1 MPASLAWS
9 STCPRRRRTRCCR
22 SSTAARCAC
31 APKCLARHR
40 LSGARRSYIV
50 AAIRVAE
57 SNRFDEA
64 TMLQSRATSWKPS
77 VKRSGRRSR
86 SPFVRSVKGERP
98 MSRSTPIV
106 VCLVLLTAFAVWGL
120 VETPVAEAQK
130 KIVNI
135 AAKEPDTLDPHS
147 STLGQSQAISRFMF
161 RGLTRFA
168 IKDGK
173 VTTAE
178 VEPDLAES
186 WTLSPEGTIW
196 TFKLRKGVQFHKG
209 FGELTAEDVKFS
221 FERQIN
227 KAPGTRYGVN
237 LDVIKSIE
245 VVNPHTVQIALKSF
259 DPIFLLRM
267 VGYQNGYII
276 SKKAVEKLGD
286 QFKWS
291 PVGTGPFYFER
302 HTPREKI
309 VLKAFDKF
317 YAGRPQIDEVHWYD
331 VPEDA
336 TKLIGLEK
344 GTFDL
349 LYPEAVTAD
358 FADQVKKMGAVID
371 RRGPGGQERFY
382 INMTK
387 APFDD
392 VRVRKAFMHAIDR
405 KAIKETMYPGGLAR
419 LATSCLPP
427 GYFGHIPM
435 EFPEY
440 NPELAKKLLAEAG
453 HPNGF
458 TIKNYFISRSFF
470 YPKVLTLAQEQ
481 LRKVGIIVELQ
492 LVDHATFHEN
502 IRKNLDPF
510 VLYGGTRITDAD
522 PWLSLFFDSKEI
534 PDPATGN
541 NGTNFAHYRAM
552 DDLLTA
558 GRVERDVKKRAAIYH
573 EAQKRLQKDLVCL
586 PISDVPGQ
594 WARNPKRVST
604 PFDPEY
610 GEFSLHYSY
619 NYPELLKV
627 MK

>member
-1 MPASLAWS
+1 MS
-9 STCPRRRRTRCCR
+9 RYIR
-22 SSTAARCAC
+22 S
-31 APKCLARHR
+31 R
-40 LSGARRSYIV
+40 LSAVVVAGV
-50 AAIRVAE
+50 AALVAL
-57 SNRFDEA
+57 
-64 TMLQSRATSWKPS
+64 TL
-77 VKRSGRRSR
+77 
-86 SPFVRSVKGERP
+86 
-98 MSRSTPIV
+98 
-106 VCLVLLTAFAVWGL
+106 LV
-120 VETPVAEAQK
+120 PVGPADAQRK
-130 KIVNI
+130 KVLNI
-135 AAKEPDTLDPHS
+135 AAKEPDTLDPHA
-147 STLGQSQAISRFMF
+147 STLGQSQAIVRFMF

-196 TFKLRKGVQFHKG
+196 TFKLRRGVQFHKG

-227 KAPGTRYGVN
+227 KTPGMRYGVN

-245 VVNPHTVQIALKSF
+245 VVDPHTVQIVLKAF

-267 VGYQNGYII
+267 VGYQQGYIV
-276 SKKAVEKLGD
+276 SKKAATNHE
-286 QFKWS
+286 QFKWT
-291 PVGTGPFYFER
+291 PIGTGPFYFDR
-302 HTPREKI
+302 HSPREKV

-317 YAGRPQIDEVHWYD
+317 YAGRPQIDEVQWFD

-358 FADQVKKMGAVID
+358 VDAQVRRMGAVMD

-382 INMTK
+382 LDITHK
-387 APFDD
+387 PFDD
-392 VRVRKAFMHAIDR
+392 IRVRKAFMHAIDR
-405 KAIKETMYPGGLAR
+405 KAIKETMYPGSLAR
-419 LATSCLPP
+419 LATSCVPP

-435 EFPEY
+435 QFPEY

-458 TIKNYFISRSFF
+458 TIKNYFISKSFF

-481 LRKVGIIVELQ
+481 LKQVGINVELQ
-492 LVDHATFHEN
+492 VVEHATYHEN
-502 IRKNLDPF
+502 IRKNLNPF

-522 PWLSLFFDSKEI
+522 AWLSLFFDSTQI

-541 NGTNFAHYRAM
+541 KGTNFAHYKAI
-552 DDLLTA
+552 DDLLHA
-558 GRVERDVKKRAAIYH
+558 GRVERDQKKRAQIYA
-573 EAQKRLQKDLVCL
+573 EAQKRMERDLVCL
-586 PISDVPGQ
+586 PVSDVPSQ

-610 GEFSLHYSY
+610 GEYALHYSY
-619 NYPELLKV
+619 NYPELLKIIN
-627 MK
+627 

>member
-1 MPASLAWS
+1 MS
-9 STCPRRRRTRCCR
+9 SHVR
-22 SSTAARCAC
+22 SRF
-31 APKCLARHR
+31 PLM
-40 LSGARRSYIV
+40 LV
-50 AAIRVAE
+50 AAL
-57 SNRFDEA
+57 A
-64 TMLQSRATSWKPS
+64 TLA
-77 VKRSGRRSR
+77 
-86 SPFVRSVKGERP
+86 
-98 MSRSTPIV
+98 V
-106 VCLVLLTAFAVWGL
+106 VSLVTLIGPPA
-120 VETPVAEAQK
+120 AEAQRK
-130 KIVNI
+130 KVLTI

-147 STLGQSQAISRFMF
+147 STLGQSQAIARFMF

-173 VTTAE
+173 VTTSE

-186 WTLSPEGTIW
+186 WTLSPDGQIW
-196 TFKLRKGVQFHKG
+196 TFKLKKGVQFHKG

-227 KAPGTRYGVN
+227 KTPGTRYGVN
-237 LDVIKSIE
+237 LNVIKSIE
-245 VVNPHTVQIALKSF
+245 VVDPHTVQIALKSF
-259 DPIFLLRM
+259 DAIFLLRM
-267 VGYQNGYII
+267 VGYQQGYVV
-276 SKKAVEKLGD
+276 SRKAAEKAD
-286 QFKWS
+286 QFKWN

-302 HTPREKI
+302 HSPRERI

-317 YAGRPQIDEVHWYD
+317 HGGRPQVDEVHWFD

-358 FADQVKKMGAVID
+358 FADQVKKMGAIID

-387 APFDD
+387 PPFDD
-392 VRVRKAFMHAIDR
+392 IRVRKAFMHAIDR

-419 LATSCLPP
+419 VATSCVPT

-435 EFPEY
+435 QFPEH
-440 NPELAKKLLAEAG
+440 NPELARKLLAEAG

-458 TIKNYFISRSFF
+458 TIKNYFISKSFF

-481 LRKVGIIVELQ
+481 LKQVGINVELQ
-492 LVDHATFHEN
+492 VVEHATFHEN

-541 NGTNFAHYRAM
+541 KGTNFAHYRGM
-552 DDLLTA
+552 DDLLAA
-558 GRVERDVKKRAAIYH
+558 GRVERDVKKRAAIYA
-573 EAQKRLQKDLVCL
+573 ETQKRIERDLVCL
-586 PISDVPGQ
+586 PISDVPNQ
-594 WARNPKRVST
+594 WARNPKRVQA

-627 MK
+627 LN

>member
-1 MPASLAWS
+1 MS
-9 STCPRRRRTRCCR
+9 RRFR
-22 SSTAARCAC
+22 SWAA
-31 APKCLARHR
+31 L
-40 LSGARRSYIV
+40 GAR
-50 AAIRVAE
+50 
-57 SNRFDEA
+57 
-64 TMLQSRATSWKPS
+64 ML
-77 VKRSGRRSR
+77 
-86 SPFVRSVKGERP
+86 
-98 MSRSTPIV
+98 V
-106 VCLVLLTAFAVWGL
+106 VTLMVSIGIALVGPAPAH
-120 VETPVAEAQK
+120 AQK
-130 KIVNI
+130 KILNI
-135 AAKEPDTLDPHS
+135 AAKEPDTLDPHKS
-147 STLGQSQAISRFMF
+147 ILGQSQAISRFMY

-168 IKDGK
+168 IRDGK

-178 VEPDLAES
+178 VDPDLAES
-186 WTLSPEGTIW
+186 WKLSPEGTIW

-221 FERQIN
+221 FERQI
-227 KAPGTRYGVN
+227 KREPGMLFGVN
-237 LDVIKSIE
+237 LEIIKSIE
-245 VVNPHTVQIALKSF
+245 VVDPHTVQIALKSF
-259 DPIFLLRM
+259 DPIFLLRV
-267 VGYQNGYII
+267 VGYQNGYIV

-286 QFKWS
+286 QFKWN

-302 HTPREKI
+302 NSPREKI
-309 VLKAFDKF
+309 VLKAFDK
-317 YAGRPQIDEVHWYD
+317 YHGGRPQVDEVHWFD

-358 FADQVKKMGAVID
+358 FAGQVQKMGAVID

-382 INMTK
+382 VDMTHK
-387 APFDD
+387 PFDD
-392 VRVRKAFMHAIDR
+392 IRVRRAFMHAIDR

-435 EFPEY
+435 TFPEY
-440 NPELAKKLLAEAG
+440 DPEKARKLLAEAG

-458 TIKNYFISRSFF
+458 TIKNYFISKSFF

-481 LRKVGIIVELQ
+481 LKKVGINVELQ
-492 LVDHATFHEN
+492 VVEHATYHEN
-502 IRKNLDPF
+502 IRKNLNPF

-522 PWLSLFFDSKEI
+522 PWFSLFFDGKEI

-541 NGTNFAHYRAM
+541 KGTNFAHYKGM
-552 DDLLTA
+552 DDLLAA
-558 GRVERDVKKRAAIYH
+558 GRVERDVKKRAGIYA
-573 EAQKRLQKDLVCL
+573 EAQKRLERDLVCL

-619 NYPELLKV
+619 NYPEMLKILN
-627 MK
+627 

>member
-1 MPASLAWS
+1 MIDPSIPVPPMVTSAATRARHIVTLRPERPSFVLEAS
-9 STCPRRRRTRCCR
+9 PRKGGTSMRSHVRPR
-22 SSTAARCAC
+22 SSLLLGATLALLSLCTFLALL
-31 APKCLARHR
+31 APPA
-40 LSGARRSYIV
+40 
-50 AAIRVAE
+50 
-57 SNRFDEA
+57 
-64 TMLQSRATSWKPS
+64 
-77 VKRSGRRSR
+77 
-86 SPFVRSVKGERP
+86 
-98 MSRSTPIV
+98 
-106 VCLVLLTAFAVWGL
+106 
-120 VETPVAEAQK
+120 AEAQRK
-130 KIVNI
+130 KVVNI
-135 AAKEPDTLDPHS
+135 AAKEPDTLDPHA
-147 STLGQSQAISRFMF
+147 STLGQSQSISRFMF

-186 WTLSPEGTIW
+186 WTLSPDGTIW
-196 TFKLRKGVQFHKG
+196 TFKLKKGVQFHKG
-209 FGELTAEDVKFS
+209 FGEMTAEDVKFS
-221 FERQIN
+221 FERQIQ
-227 KAPGTRYGVN
+227 KTPGMRYGVN
-237 LDVIKSIE
+237 LDVIKGIE
-245 VVNPHTVQIALKSF
+245 IINPHTVQIALKSF
-259 DPIFLLRM
+259 DAIFLLRM
-267 VGYQNGYII
+267 VGYQQGYIV
-276 SKKAVEKLGD
+276 SKKAAEKHD

-291 PVGTGPFYFER
+291 PIGTGPFYFDR
-302 HTPREKI
+302 HLPREKV

-317 YAGRPQIDEVHWYD
+317 VGGRPQIDEVHWFD

-392 VRVRKAFMHAIDR
+392 IRVRRAFMHAIDR

-427 GYFGHIPM
+427 GYFGHVPM
-435 EFPEY
+435 EFPEHD
-440 NPELAKKLLAEAG
+440 PDKAKKLLAEAG
-453 HPNGF
+453 HPDGF
-458 TIKNYFISRSFF
+458 TIKNYFISKSFF

-481 LRKVGIIVELQ
+481 LKKVGITVELQ
-492 LVDHATFHEN
+492 VVEHATFHEN
-502 IRKNLDPF
+502 IRKNLNPF

-522 PWLSLFFDSKEI
+522 PWFSLFFDSKEI

-541 NGTNFAHYRAM
+541 KGTNFAHYKGI
-552 DDLLTA
+552 DDLLAA
-558 GRVERDVKKRAAIYH
+558 GRLERDVKKRAAIYA
-573 EAQKRLQKDLVCL
+573 EAQKRIQRDLICL
-586 PISDVPGQ
+586 PISDVPSQ

-610 GEFSLHYSY
+610 GEFALHYSY

-627 MK
+627 LN

>member
-1 MPASLAWS
+1 MIDPSIPDPPMVTSATPRARHITTLHPGRPLSSALAARPAEGGILMRNHVR
-9 STCPRRRRTRCCR
+9 PR
-22 SSTAARCAC
+22 SSLMLGAL
-31 APKCLARHR
+31 LA
-40 LSGARRSYIV
+40 V
-50 AAIRVAE
+50 
-57 SNRFDEA
+57 
-64 TMLQSRATSWKPS
+64 
-77 VKRSGRRSR
+77 
-86 SPFVRSVKGERP
+86 
-98 MSRSTPIV
+98 
-106 VCLVLLTAFAVWGL
+106 LTAFTLCALAV
-120 VETPVAEAQK
+120 PRPAEAQK
-130 KIVNI
+130 KKVLNI
-135 AAKEPDTLDPHS
+135 AAKEPDTLDPHT
-147 STLGQSQAISRFMF
+147 STIGQAQAITRFMY

-186 WTLSPEGTIW
+186 WTLSPDGTVW
-196 TFKLRKGVQFHKG
+196 TFRLRKGVQFHKD

-221 FERQIN
+221 FDRQIN
-227 KAPGTRYGVN
+227 KAPGTRFGVN
-237 LDVIKSIE
+237 LEVIKSIE
-245 VVNPHTVQIALKSF
+245 VVDPYTVQIALKSF
-259 DPIFLLRM
+259 DPILLLRM
-267 VGYQNGYII
+267 VGYQQGYIV
-276 SKKAVEKLGD
+276 SKKAAEKHGE
-286 QFKWS
+286 QFKWN

-302 HTPREKI
+302 HSPREKI
-309 VLKAFDKF
+309 VLKAFDK
-317 YAGRPQIDEVHWYD
+317 YHGGRPQIDEVHWFD

-349 LYPEAVTAD
+349 LFPEAVTAD

-382 INMTK
+382 IDMTK
-387 APFDD
+387 PPFDD
-392 VRVRKAFMHAIDR
+392 IRVRRAFMHAIDR
-405 KAIKETMYPGGLAR
+405 KAIKETLYPGGLAR
-419 LATSCLPP
+419 VASSCIPP

-440 NPELAKKLLAEAG
+440 DPEKAKKLLAEAG

-458 TIKNYFISRSFF
+458 TIKNYFISKSFF

-481 LRKVGIIVELQ
+481 LKKVGIIVELQ
-492 LVDHATFHEN
+492 VVEHATYHEN
-502 IRKNLDPF
+502 IRKNLNPF
-510 VLYGGTRITDAD
+510 VLYGGTRIPDAD

-541 NGTNFAHYRAM
+541 KGSNFAHYRGI
-552 DDLLTA
+552 DDLLA
-558 GRVERDVKKRAAIYH
+558 SGRVERDVKKRAAIYH
-573 EAQKRLQKDLVCL
+573 ETQKRIQRDVICL

-619 NYPELLKV
+619 NYPEMLKV
-627 MK
+627 LN

>member
-1 MPASLAWS
+1 MIDPAITTLRSLRITERGTPMPSH
-9 STCPRRRRTRCCR
+9 TR
-22 SSTAARCAC
+22 
-31 APKCLARHR
+31 L
-40 LSGARRSYIV
+40 RRSLMLV
-50 AAIRVAE
+50 TALAALAIA
-57 SNRFDEA
+57 A
-64 TMLQSRATSWKPS
+64 
-77 VKRSGRRSR
+77 
-86 SPFVRSVKGERP
+86 
-98 MSRSTPIV
+98 
-106 VCLVLLTAFAVWGL
+106 LVTLGGPPA
-120 VETPVAEAQK
+120 AEAQRK

-221 FERQIN
+221 FERQIK

-245 VVNPHTVQIALKSF
+245 VVNPYTVQIALTAF
-259 DPIFLLRM
+259 DPIFLLRV
-267 VGYQNGYII
+267 VGYQQGYII
-276 SKKAVEKLGD
+276 SKKAMEKQGD
-286 QFKWS
+286 QFKWN

-302 HTPREKI
+302 HAPREKI

-317 YAGRPQIDEVHWYD
+317 YAGRPQIDEVHWFD

-344 GTFDL
+344 GTFYL

-387 APFDD
+387 PPFDD
-392 VRVRKAFMHAIDR
+392 IRVRKAFMHAIDR

-419 LATSCLPP
+419 VATSCLPP

-435 EFPEY
+435 EFPEH

-458 TIKNYFISRSFF
+458 TIKNYFISKSFF

-492 LVDHATFHEN
+492 VVDHATFHEN

-541 NGTNFAHYRAM
+541 NGTNFAHYRGI

-558 GRVERDVKKRAAIYH
+558 GRVERDVKKRATIYH
-573 EAQKRLQKDLVCL
+573 EAQKRIQKDLVCL

-627 MK
+627 LK

>member
-1 MPASLAWS
+1 MS
-9 STCPRRRRTRCCR
+9 
-22 SSTAARCAC
+22 
-31 APKCLARHR
+31 
-40 LSGARRSYIV
+40 
-50 AAIRVAE
+50 
-57 SNRFDEA
+57 SNRSRFSVLVA
-64 TMLQSRATSWKPS
+64 TILAAFT
-77 VKRSGRRSR
+77 
-86 SPFVRSVKGERP
+86 F
-98 MSRSTPIV
+98 
-106 VCLVLLTAFAVWGL
+106 LALLAPA
-120 VETPVAEAQK
+120 PAEAQK
-130 KIVNI
+130 KKILNV

-147 STLGQSQAISRFMF
+147 STLGQSQAIARFMH

-186 WTLSPEGTIW
+186 WTLSPDGTVW

-209 FGELTAEDVKFS
+209 FGEMTAEDVKFS
-221 FERQIN
+221 FERQIK

-245 VVNPHTVQIALKSF
+245 IIDPHTVQIALKSF
-259 DPIFLLRM
+259 DAIFLLRM
-267 VGYQNGYII
+267 VGYQQGYIL
-276 SKKAVEKLGD
+276 SKKAAEKHGQ
-286 QFKWS
+286 QFGWS

-302 HTPREKI
+302 HSPREKVI
-309 VLKAFDKF
+309 LKAFDK
-317 YAGRPQIDEVHWYD
+317 YHAGRPQIDEVHWFD

-344 GTFDL
+344 GTFDV

-358 FADQVKKMGAVID
+358 VADQVKKMGAVID

-387 APFDD
+387 PPFDD
-392 VRVRKAFMHAIDR
+392 IRVRKAFMHAIDR

-419 LATSCLPP
+419 LASSCVPP

-435 EFPEY
+435 QFPEY

-458 TIKNYFISRSFF
+458 TVKPYFISKSFF

-481 LRKVGIIVELQ
+481 LKKVGINVEIQ
-492 LVDHATFHEN
+492 VVEHATFHEN
-502 IRKNLDPF
+502 IRKNLNPF

-541 NGTNFAHYRAM
+541 KGTNFAHYRGM
-552 DDLLTA
+552 DDLLAA
-558 GRVERDVKKRAAIYH
+558 GRMERDTKKRAAIYH
-573 EAQKRLQKDLVCL
+573 ETQKRMERDLVCL
-586 PISDVPGQ
+586 PISDVPSQ
-594 WARNPKRVST
+594 WPRNPKRVST

-610 GEFSLHYSY
+610 GEYALHYSY

-627 MK
+627 LN

>member
-1 MPASLAWS
+1 M
-9 STCPRRRRTRCCR
+9 R
-22 SSTAARCAC
+22 S
-31 APKCLARHR
+31 H
-40 LSGARRSYIV
+40 V
-50 AAIRVAE
+50 
-57 SNRFDEA
+57 
-64 TMLQSRATSWKPS
+64 
-77 VKRSGRRSR
+77 RSR
-86 SPFVRSVKGERP
+86 FSLMRGAALAV
-98 MSRSTPIV
+98 
-106 VCLVLLTAFAVWGL
+106 LTAFTLCALAVPPL
-120 VETPVAEAQK
+120 AEAQK
-130 KIVNI
+130 KKVLNI
-135 AAKEPDTLDPHS
+135 AAKEPDTLDPHM
-147 STLGQSQAISRFMF
+147 STIGQAQAITRFMY

-186 WTLSPEGTIW
+186 WSLSPDGTVW

-221 FERQIN
+221 FDRQIN
-227 KAPGTRYGVN
+227 KAPGTRFGVN
-237 LDVIKSIE
+237 LEVIKSIE
-245 VVNPHTVQIALKSF
+245 VVDPYTVQIALKSF
-259 DPIFLLRM
+259 DPILLLRM
-267 VGYQNGYII
+267 VGYQQGYIV
-276 SKKAVEKLGD
+276 SKKAAEKHGE
-286 QFKWS
+286 QFKWN
-291 PVGTGPFYFER
+291 PVGTGPFYFDR
-302 HTPREKI
+302 HSPREKI
-309 VLKAFDKF
+309 VLKAFDK
-317 YAGRPQIDEVHWYD
+317 YHGGRPQIDEVHWLD

-349 LYPEAVTAD
+349 LFPEAVTAD

-392 VRVRKAFMHAIDR
+392 IRVRRAFMHAIDR

-419 LATSCLPP
+419 VASSVVPP

-435 EFPEY
+435 KFPEY

-458 TIKNYFISRSFF
+458 TIKPYFISKSFF
-470 YPKVLTLAQEQ
+470 YPKVTTIIQEQ
-481 LRKVGIIVELQ
+481 LKKVGINMEVQVVE
-492 LVDHATFHEN
+492 HATYHEN
-502 IRKNLDPF
+502 IRKNLNPF

-541 NGTNFAHYRAM
+541 KGSNFSHYRAI

-558 GRVERDVKKRAAIYH
+558 GRLERDVKKRAAIYA
-573 EAQKRLQKDLVCL
+573 EAQKRMERDLVSL
-586 PISDVPGQ
+586 PIVDVPGA

-604 PFDPEY
+604 PFPADY

-619 NYPELLKV
+619 NYPEMLKIV
-627 MK
+627 N